1 MSEKINQGE
10 IATLF
15 GDNIPIEAVAIV
27 WSGDPART
35 IEQVRQELRDL
46 AAKTQRPTMQITDEM
61 VDTAIKAEAAQARVR
76 HPEIAR
82 FPDDYDEDEIVAVR
96 LGMRAA
102 LEAVAP
108 AIRAEGRREGM
119 VEAAM
124 VADAAQSSWH
134 AKVRELEREYLEL
147 ARERYAVFAA
157 AEIATAIR
165 AMAEKGP
172 TDEPR

>member
-1 MSEKINQGE
+1 
-10 IATLF
+10 
-15 GDNIPIEAVAIV
+15 
-27 WSGDPART
+27 
-35 IEQVRQELRDL
+35 
-46 AAKTQRPTMQITDEM
+46 MQITDEM

-108 AIRAEGRREGM
+108 AIRAEGRREGL

-124 VADAAQSSWH
+124 VADAARSSWH
-134 AKVRELEREYLEL
+134 EKGRPSAARVVRELEREYLEL
-147 ARERYAVFAA
+147 ARERYAVQAA
-157 AEIATAIR
+157 AEIATAIL

>member
-1 MSEKINQGE
+1 
-10 IATLF
+10 
-15 GDNIPIEAVAIV
+15 
-27 WSGDPART
+27 
-35 IEQVRQELRDL
+35 
-46 AAKTQRPTMQITDEM
+46 MQITDEM

-108 AIRAEGRREGM
+108 MILE
-119 VEAAM
+119 EAAK
-124 VADAAQSSWH
+124 VADAARGSWH
-134 AKVRELEREYLEL
+134 ETVRELEREYLEL
-147 ARERYAVFAA
+147 ARERYAVSAA
-157 AEIATAIR
+157 TEIAAAIR